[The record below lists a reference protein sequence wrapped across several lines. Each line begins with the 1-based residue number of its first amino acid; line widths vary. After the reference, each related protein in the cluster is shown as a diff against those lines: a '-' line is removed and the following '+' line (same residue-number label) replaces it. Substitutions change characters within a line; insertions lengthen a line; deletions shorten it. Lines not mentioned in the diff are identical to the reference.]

1 MKDRLTPR
9 AVTRWTSEADETR
22 NWLELA
28 GCQRN
33 STALTSPCRAK
44 HQTLREIAMCN
55 RIEEL
60 LNKETLTAEEMSE
73 LKRLTCY
80 GGTGNSVDI
89 YEDETFV
96 DHWDQQQ
103 REK

>member
-1 MKDRLTPR
+1 
-9 AVTRWTSEADETR
+9 
-22 NWLELA
+22 
-28 GCQRN
+28 
-33 STALTSPCRAK
+33 
-44 HQTLREIAMCN
+44 MCD

-60 LNKETLTAEEMSE
+60 LNKETLTTEELTE

-80 GGTGNSVDI
+80 GETGNSVDL
-89 YEDETFV
+89 YKDETFV